1 MKWLNWGDK
10 NTKFFPASTIQ
21 RKSKN
26 ILERIQTQDDTWLEG
41 QAQIMSG
48 IWTFYSTLYA
58 SEPPSHVNECL
69 NVVSTLVTQDM
80 NLSLMKPI
88 SMMEIEKAAFPMGS
102 MGSSLKR
109 IGI

>member
-1 MKWLNWGDK
+1 MTKTLNFSPPQLSNEKAGTDLK
-10 NTKFFPASTIQ
+10 EYKLKMTCLNVV
-21 RKSKN
+21 
-26 ILERIQTQDDTWLEG
+26 
-41 QAQIMSG
+41 
-48 IWTFYSTLYA
+48 STLYA

-88 SMMEIEKAAFPMGS
+88 SMMEIEKTAFPMGS
-102 MGSSLKR
+102 MGSSFKR